1 MESKFELGENVAV
14 TLHEGDAVIVVGR
27 EHSSS
32 WGTEGSKQYGR
43 VLDAENVGVDLNR
56 ATAEVRRISRAGDT
70 Q

>member
-14 TLHEGDAVIVVGR
+14 TLHKGGAVIVVGR

>member
-1 MESKFELGENVAV
+1 VESKFELGENVAV
-14 TLHEGDAVIVVGR
+14 TLHKGDAVIVVGR

>member
-14 TLHEGDAVIVVGR
+14 TLHKGDAVIVVGR

>member
-14 TLHEGDAVIVVGR
+14 TLHKSDAVIVVGR

>member
-1 MESKFELGENVAV
+1 MEAKFELGENVAV
-14 TLHEGDAVIVVGR
+14 TLHKGDAVIVVGR